1 MTELKFAVGVAYC
14 RGLQSQHQLAYRHG
28 GVVFHPRLFL
38 LLLLLLLD
46 VALMQDT
53 LPNDLHE
60 DGCFIVS

>member
-28 GVVFHPRLFL
+28 GVVFHLRLS
-38 LLLLLLLD
+38 LLLLLLD

-60 DGCFIVS
+60 DDCFIVS